1 MKDGKHFAIMNV
13 RDIGGSQNFLSS
25 LENFNPVSSRTI
37 IIDSFQPGVNLYF
50 ANVTGF
56 SALVAS
62 VDQQE
67 KIQDLTHDLR
77 KIFWFL
83 IKLNKSKIL
92 TNFCS
97 TVNIFNRKDIAQ
109 IVKEAFRQRRDE
121 LRRGHQNIQA
131 VISKMKIKDFDNQGI

>member
-25 LENFNPVSSRTI
+25 LENFNPVSSRTV

-77 KIFWFL
+77 
-83 IKLNKSKIL
+83 
-92 TNFCS
+92 
-97 TVNIFNRKDIAQ
+97 
-109 IVKEAFRQRRDE
+109 
-121 LRRGHQNIQA
+121 
-131 VISKMKIKDFDNQGI
+131 